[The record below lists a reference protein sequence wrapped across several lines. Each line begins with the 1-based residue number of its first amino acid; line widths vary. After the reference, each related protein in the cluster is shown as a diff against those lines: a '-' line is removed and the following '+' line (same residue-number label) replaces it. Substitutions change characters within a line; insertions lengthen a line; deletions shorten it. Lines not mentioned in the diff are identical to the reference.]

1 MDRKRVVGLAFTYV
15 GAVVGAG
22 FSSGREIWRFFARH
36 SLSGIYAIVIT
47 AVFFIILAPLFFRLG
62 KKCEIESYQLFF
74 YRYLPNPLSYIF
86 DFIYSCFLI
95 GSVSV
100 MLAGSGMV
108 FQNLLGLPYIIGVII
123 TIVFVLITL
132 VLNHEGILT
141 VNSILIPALI
151 IITIVTVISFLISHS
166 PSFLEG
172 HVEGIFELSTVDW
185 FLDALL
191 YGSYN
196 LVMAIAVM
204 TNILYKEKGEN
215 ITAAGI
221 LGGVILIIL
230 LLIIF
235 IGLISAYPQITR
247 VEMPILYLAVRV
259 SKWIYL
265 LYILA
270 LYFAMVTTAIANYYA
285 FTMRFISLVK
295 IKYNTGLILG
305 LLFILPLMPSGFAK
319 LVDMLYPVFGCLG
332 MLIIF
337 FYLILL
343 FKNTKH

>member
-1 MDRKRVVGLAFTYV
+1 
-15 GAVVGAG
+15 
-22 FSSGREIWRFFARH
+22 
-36 SLSGIYAIVIT
+36 
-47 AVFFIILAPLFFRLG
+47 
-62 KKCEIESYQLFF
+62 YQLFF
-74 YRYLPNPLSYIF
+74 YNYLPCPLSYIF

-108 FQNLLGLPYIIGVII
+108 FHSLLGLPYLIGVII
-123 TIVFVLITL
+123 TIVFILITL
-132 VLNHEGILT
+132 ALNHEGILT
-141 VNSILIPALI
+141 VNSVLIPVLLF
-151 IITIVTVISFLISHS
+151 ITIYTVISFLCSSLPAPVQVDAQMNPEISKM
-166 PSFLEG
+166 E
-172 HVEGIFELSTVDW
+172 W
-185 FLDALL
+185 FYDSLL

-204 TNILYKEKGEN
+204 TNILYKEEEEN

-221 LGGVILIIL
+221 LGGITLTVL

-235 IGLISAYPQITR
+235 FGLISIFPQISEF
-247 VEMPILYLAVRV
+247 EMPILYLAGKV
-259 SKWIYL
+259 SRLVYL

-305 LLFILPLMPSGFAK
+305 LFFIFPLIPSGFAK

-337 FYLILL
+337 FYIVLLI
-343 FKNTKH
+343 KYKKK